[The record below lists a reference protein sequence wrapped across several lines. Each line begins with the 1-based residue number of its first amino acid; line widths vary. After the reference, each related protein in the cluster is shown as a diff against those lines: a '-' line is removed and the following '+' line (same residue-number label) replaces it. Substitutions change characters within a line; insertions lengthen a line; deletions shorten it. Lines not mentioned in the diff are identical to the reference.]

1 MLIAKSATRVPDH
14 TAAAINEQIREQT
27 ELNIR
32 HFASHTREIPRRLTE
47 LDGEWDVERMLETM
61 SSTISLIGLTL
72 GLTVNRRF
80 LALPIIVQSFFLMH
94 AIQGWCPPLPVLRR
108 LGFRTRD
115 EIDYERYA
123 LKALRG
129 DFKKVPGWGNEVWG
143 GEVLQAVQR
152 H

>member
-14 TAAAINEQIREQT
+14 TAAAINERIREQT
-27 ELNIR
+27 ERNIR
-32 HFASHTREIPRRLTE
+32 HYASHPRDIGQRIDE
-47 LDGEWDVERMLETM
+47 LDAEWDIERMLETM
-61 SSTISLIGLTL
+61 ASSFTLLGLTL
-72 GLTVNRRF
+72 GLTVNKKF
-80 LALPIIVQSFFLMH
+80 LVLPVIVQSFFLMH

-129 DFKKVPGWGNEVWG
+129 DFKKLPGWSGTVWG
-143 GEVLQAVQR
+143 DEVMSAVER
-152 H
+152 R